1 MQRSLLGVCVC
12 MLNVG
17 AVFVF
22 LAALFIENNEQAI
35 PSRIRKSKDNCR
47 RKCKI
52 DIATYLPNENDF
64 PDSNRT
70 NRNCSTTCLFHL
82 KTFHRSIVNK
92 TDNREH
98 NSRSSG
104 IEKKTEQESISIN
117 VWLSCGRTGEYTWCA
132 MHSGRP

>member
-1 MQRSLLGVCVC
+1 MWVRCLSFWQPYS
-12 MLNVG
+12 
-17 AVFVF
+17 
-22 LAALFIENNEQAI
+22 
-35 PSRIRKSKDNCR
+35 SRIMNKPFRLGSENLKTIAVEKF
-47 RKCKI
+47 KI

-70 NRNCSTTCLFHL
+70 NRNCSTTCSFHL